1 MNYANEI
8 RMSLQKGNNMIKPIG
23 SLLGIALA
31 SALCVTACSAPASAS
46 WRDTYKVIKIGSVT
60 VENQAATVTRYKPF
74 ADYMEKKLGVKVEV
88 FTASDYAGIVQ
99 ALSAGQIH
107 LGRMG
112 GAAYAAGYIDS
123 EGEIEPL
130 VMNVEPNGGKG
141 YHSVLIVRAD
151 SAYKSV
157 DDLKGKSL
165 AWADPNSTS
174 GYLVPNAALRDAG
187 IDPQK
192 HFSRTVFSGGHEQS
206 VLGVLKGSFDSA
218 FTWTSPG
225 HQAGQFRIMMD
236 RGMLKLEDVRIVW
249 ESPLIANPLWAIS
262 RKIPADMRKDLLD
275 MFVSLAKEN
284 MQMAEAAAQGKT
296 SGFEPVTHDTYK
308 TFVTIAEDQRKS
320 RRK

>member
-1 MNYANEI
+1 MTAHL
-8 RMSLQKGNNMIKPIG
+8 RSLVNA
-23 SLLGIALA
+23 ALVSTMVLA
-31 SALCVTACSAPASAS
+31 GATAAAAAD
-46 WRDTYKVIKIGSVT
+46 WRDKYKVIKIGAVT
-60 VENQAATVTRYKPF
+60 VENQGATITRYKPF
-74 ADYMEKKLGVKVEV
+74 ADYMEKKFGVKVEV

-107 LGRMG
+107 LARLG
-112 GAAYAAGYIDS
+112 GASYAAGYIDS

-141 YHSVLIVRAD
+141 YHSVLIVRSD
-151 SAYKSV
+151 SPYKSIE
-157 DDLKGKSL
+157 DLKSKSL

-174 GYLVPNAALRDAG
+174 GYLVPNASLRDAG

-206 VLGVLKGSFDSA
+206 VLGVLKGNFDSA

-236 RGMLKLEDVRIVW
+236 RGMLKLDDVRIVW
-249 ESPLIANPLWAIS
+249 ESPLIANPPWAVS
-262 RKIPADMRKDLLD
+262 KKIPADMRKDLQD
-275 MFVSLAKEN
+275 MFVNLAKDN
-284 MQMAEAAAQGKT
+284 MAMAEAAAQGKT
-296 SGFEPVTHDTYK
+296 SGFEPVTHETYK
-308 TFVTIAEDQRKS
+308 TFVTIAEDQRKA

>member
-1 MNYANEI
+1 MLARI
-8 RMSLQKGNNMIKPIG
+8 KSLCG
-23 SLLGIALA
+23 SATVAILSATIVATTA
-31 SALCVTACSAPASAS
+31 SAD
-46 WRDTYKVIKIGSVT
+46 WREKYKVIKLGSVT
-60 VENQAATVTRYKPF
+60 VENQAATITRYKPF

-123 EGEIEPL
+123 KGGIEPL

-141 YHSVLIVRAD
+141 YHSVLIVRSD
-151 SAYKSV
+151 SPYKTI

-192 HFSRTVFSGGHEQS
+192 HFARTLFSGGHEQS
-206 VLGVLKGSFDSA
+206 VIGVLKGNFDSA

-236 RGMLKLEDVRIVW
+236 RGLLKLEDVRIVW
-249 ESPLIANPLWAIS
+249 ESPLIANPLWAVS
-262 RKIPADMRKDLLD
+262 KSIPADMRKDLLD
-275 MFVSLAKEN
+275 LFLNLAKDD
-284 MQMAEAAAQGKT
+284 MAMAEAAAQGKT
-296 SGFEPVTHDTYK
+296 SGFEAVGHDTYK
-308 TFVTIAEDQRKS
+308 TFVTIAEGQRTA
-320 RRK
+320 RRQ

>member
-1 MNYANEI
+1 MTVHL
-8 RMSLQKGNNMIKPIG
+8 RSLVKA
-23 SLLGIALA
+23 ALVSTVFLA
-31 SALCVTACSAPASAS
+31 GATASAS
-46 WRDTYKVIKIGSVT
+46 ADWRDKYKVIKIGSVT
-60 VENQAATVTRYKPF
+60 VENQGATITRFKPF

-130 VMNVEPNGGKG
+130 AMNVEPNGGKG
-141 YHSVLIVRAD
+141 YHSVLIVRSD
-151 SAYKSV
+151 SPYKSIA
-157 DDLKGKSL
+157 DLKGKSL
-165 AWADPNSTS
+165 AWADANSTS

-192 HFSRTVFSGGHEQS
+192 HFSHTLFSGGHEQS
-206 VLGVLKGSFDSA
+206 VLGVLKGNFDSA

-249 ESPLIANPLWAIS
+249 ESPLIANPLWAVS
-262 RKIPADMRKDLLD
+262 KKIPADMRKDLLD
-275 MFVSLAKEN
+275 MFVNLAKDN
-284 MQMAEAAAQGKT
+284 MAMAEAAAQGKT
-296 SGFEPVTHDTYK
+296 SGFEPVTHETYK
-308 TFVTIAEDQRKS
+308 TFVTIAEDQRKA

>member
-1 MNYANEI
+1 MAATAILSLTMTATDAAAN
-8 RMSLQKGNNMIKPIG
+8 
-23 SLLGIALA
+23 
-31 SALCVTACSAPASAS
+31 
-46 WRDTYKVIKIGSVT
+46 WREKYKVLKIGSVT
-60 VENQAATVTRYKPF
+60 VENQAATITRLKPF
-74 ADYMEKKLGVKVEV
+74 ADYLEKKLGVKIEV

-123 EGEIEPL
+123 KGGIEPL

-141 YHSVLIVRAD
+141 YHSVLIVRSD
-151 SAYKSV
+151 SPYKTI

-174 GYLVPNAALRDAG
+174 GYLVPNASLRDAG

-192 HFSRTVFSGGHEQS
+192 HFGRTLFSGGHEQS
-206 VLGVLKGSFDSA
+206 VLGVLKGNLDSA

-236 RGMLKLEDVRIVW
+236 RGMLKVEDLRIVW
-249 ESPLIANPLWAIS
+249 QSPLIANPLWAIP
-262 RKIPADMRKDLLD
+262 KNIPADMKKDLLD
-275 MFVSLAKEN
+275 MFVSLAKQD
-284 MQMAEAAAQGKT
+284 MAMAEAAAQGKT
-296 SGFEPVTHDTYK
+296 SGFEAVGHDTYK

>member
-1 MNYANEI
+1 MTLGKFACAMAATAILSLTMTATDAAAN
-8 RMSLQKGNNMIKPIG
+8 
-23 SLLGIALA
+23 
-31 SALCVTACSAPASAS
+31 
-46 WRDTYKVIKIGSVT
+46 WREKYKVLKIGSVT
-60 VENQAATVTRYKPF
+60 VENQAATITRLKPF
-74 ADYMEKKLGVKVEV
+74 ADYLEKKLGVKIEV

-123 EGEIEPL
+123 KGGIEPL

-141 YHSVLIVRAD
+141 YHSVLIVRSD
-151 SAYKSV
+151 SPYKTI

-174 GYLVPNAALRDAG
+174 GYLVPNASLRDAG

-192 HFSRTVFSGGHEQS
+192 HFGRTLFSGGHEQS
-206 VLGVLKGSFDSA
+206 VLGVLKGNLDSA

-236 RGMLKLEDVRIVW
+236 RGMLKVEDLRIVW
-249 ESPLIANPLWAIS
+249 QSPLIANPLWAIP
-262 RKIPADMRKDLLD
+262 KNIPADMKKDLLD
-275 MFVSLAKEN
+275 MFVSLAKQD
-284 MQMAEAAAQGKT
+284 MAMAEAAAQGKT
-296 SGFEPVTHDTYK
+296 SGFEAVGHDTYK
-308 TFVTIAEDQRKS
+308 TFVTIAENQRKS

>member
-1 MNYANEI
+1 MTAHLRSI
-8 RMSLQKGNNMIKPIG
+8 VKA
-23 SLLGIALA
+23 ALVSTIFLAGVTAAA
-31 SALCVTACSAPASAS
+31 SAD
-46 WRDTYKVIKIGSVT
+46 WRDKYKVIKIGSVT
-60 VENQAATVTRYKPF
+60 VENQGATITRFKPF
-74 ADYMEKKLGVKVEV
+74 ADYIEKKLGVKVEV

-141 YHSVLIVRAD
+141 YHSVLIVRSD
-151 SAYKSV
+151 SPYKSIA
-157 DDLKGKSL
+157 DLKGKSL
-165 AWADPNSTS
+165 AWADANSTS
-174 GYLVPNAALRDAG
+174 GYLVPNASLRDAG

-206 VLGVLKGSFDSA
+206 VLGVLKGNFDSA

-249 ESPLIANPLWAIS
+249 ESPLIANPLWAVS
-262 RKIPADMRKDLLD
+262 KKIPADMRKDLLD
-275 MFVSLAKEN
+275 MFVNLAKDD
-284 MQMAEAAAQGKT
+284 MAMAEAAAQGKT

-308 TFVTIAEDQRKS
+308 TFVTIAEDNRKG